1 MTAPRDLVAAA
12 ADELYGL
19 EPGGFVA
26 RRDELVREAR
36 AVRDREAAAAI
47 KALRRPTLGAWY
59 VNVAARARLT
69 ALHDLLRLGRDLR
82 AAQAD
87 ADVPLL
93 RDLAGRRG
101 ALERRVLADLTAHL
115 AELGVTAAPAALEEV
130 RTTLAAALA
139 DPDAEAAVLAGR
151 LDRPLVYGGFGGG
164 GFGGEGFGGG
174 TNASGSGAAPS
185 GGVAVAKAEAEARR
199 AAEAAVK
206 AARVRHTRAVTAA
219 DRAAAV
225 LAEVIDQL
233 AEVADQVAKLERRR
247 DDLAREAAA
256 TQAELEAAEAQ
267 VTAAEQR
274 LSPGRPGPRRW
285 SAT

>member
-1 MTAPRDLVAAA
+1 MTAPPDLVAAA

-164 GFGGEGFGGG
+164 GFGGG
-174 TNASGSGAAPS
+174 TGASGSGAGPT
-185 GGVAVAKAEAEARR
+185 GGVAAAKAEAESRR

-256 TQAELEAAEAQ
+256 AQAELEAAEAQ